1 LKFSYPELNGTP
13 AQQLQQ
19 LKSWLYL
26 LVEQL
31 NLLTEQGK

>member
-1 LKFSYPELNGTP
+1 MKLTYPELSGTP
-13 AQQLQQ
+13 EQQLQQ

-31 NLLTEQGK
+31 NLTEGS